1 MNKNMSRN
9 ATLLKLLVLSL
20 LLIAVF
26 SGAAAQEKVDVTW
39 FVGLGTGTN
48 PEQIAAQEAVV
59 AAFNEANPDINLI
72 LNIAASNTAAAD
84 AMNTLIAAGDAPDIV
99 GPVGNGGANLFG
111 DSFLDIEPLVEA
123 AGYDLTQFPEAA
135 VDFYRTPQG
144 LLGLPLAVFPAM
156 LYYNRDLFEEAG
168 LEYPPQEF
176 GAPYILDGEEVEWNW
191 DTLAEVGKILTVDA
205 NGNDA
210 TMEGFDPENIIQFGY
225 VDQWSDSRNAFS
237 LFGPTQVWNPE
248 DNTVTLGDNFRES
261 AKYLYNGTW
270 TEYFI
275 PNSVYASSELLQGGG
290 GAFSSGNVA
299 MARTHLWYTCCLGDA
314 QFWDLAFLPTYN
326 GTYTS
331 NLHADTFRIMKSTEN
346 PEEAFR
352 VLEYLTGEASL
363 QLLNVYG
370 GMPARVE
377 DRAAF
382 FAGLDERYPQGVN
395 WAVAEESLNY
405 PDIPSH
411 EAWYPGYNKG
421 QTRFA
426 DFLSLLGSTPD
437 LDIDAEVDKL
447 QADLQTFVDE
457 EVGG

>member
-1 MNKNMSRN
+1 MLRKS
-9 ATLLKLLVLSL
+9 TLLKFLVLSL
-20 LLIAVF
+20 LLVAAF
-26 SGAAAQEKVDVTW
+26 SGITAQDKVEIVW
-39 FVGLGTGTN
+39 FIGLGTGTN
-48 PEQIAAQEAVV
+48 PEQIEAQEAVA
-59 AAFNEANPDINLI
+59 AAFNEANPDIELI

-123 AGYDLTQFPEAA
+123 AGYDLTQFPEAS
-135 VDFYRTPQG
+135 VDFYRTPSG

-156 LYYNRDLFEEAG
+156 LYYNRDLFDEAG

-176 GAPYILDGEEVEWNW
+176 GAPYMLDGEEVEWSW
-191 DTLAEVGKILTVDA
+191 DALVEVGKFLTVDA

-210 TMEGFDPENIIQFGY
+210 SMEEFDPANIVQFGY
-225 VDQWSDSRNAFS
+225 VDQWSDGRNASS
-237 LFGPTQVWNPE
+237 LFGPSEVWNAE
-248 DNTVTLGDNFRES
+248 TNEVTLGDNFRES
-261 AKYLYNGTW
+261 AKWLYNGVW
-270 TEYFI
+270 SENFI
-275 PNSVYASSELLQGGG
+275 PNSVYEGSELLQGGG

-314 QFWDLAFLPTYN
+314 QFWDLAFMPTYN
-326 GTYTS
+326 DVYTS
-331 NLHADTFRIMKSTEN
+331 NLHADTFRIMKTTEH

-352 VLEYLTGEASL
+352 VLEYLTGEGSL

-370 GMPARVE
+370 GMPAREE
-377 DRAAF
+377 DREAF
-382 FAGLDERYPQGVN
+382 FAGLDERYTQGVN
-395 WAVAEESLNY
+395 WTVAEESLNY

-411 EAWYPGYNKG
+411 ESWYPGYNKG

-426 DFLSLLGSTPD
+426 DFRSLIFTTPD
-437 LDIDAEVDKL
+437 LDIDAEVDRL

-457 EVGG
+457 ESGS